1 MNDMS
6 LQEKWTVTAAYII
19 AVVGVA
25 GVFILAFQLMNTKG
39 DLSDAL
45 ARGEELQSQ
54 YALKEEEA
62 RVLSEALYSEQR
74 KNEALEEE
82 LEDIE
87 DTVDDLEK
95 LAKIDPELLQKYSK
109 VFFLNEH
116 YAPVAFSEIER
127 KYRYPED
134 RVLNIHKRVN
144 PFLEDMLDAAKK
156 AKIDLRVTSAFRSF
170 TEQTSLKSQYSV
182 TYGAGSANA
191 FSADQ
196 GYSEH
201 QLGTTVDFTTVASK
215 GAIDGFET
223 TPAYAWLLANAY
235 KYGFV
240 LSYPENN
247 AYYVFEPWHWRF
259 VGKDLAEDLRKK
271 KIGFYEM
278 DQRDIDEYLIT
289 IFDR

>member
-116 YAPVAFSEIER
+116 YAPTAFSEIER

>member
-6 LQEKWTVTAAYII
+6 PQETWSVSAAYII
-19 AVVGVA
+19 AVVGVV
-25 GVFILAFQLMNTKG
+25 GVSVLAFQLTSAKG

-45 ARGEELQSQ
+45 ARGDELQSKFSE
-54 YALKEEEA
+54 KEEEA
-62 RVLSEALYSEQR
+62 RVLSEALYSEQQ
-74 KNEALEEE
+74 KNRNLEEE

-134 RVLNIHKRVN
+134 RIVNIHKRVN

-156 AKIDLRVTSAFRSF
+156 AKVDLRVTSGFRSF
-170 TEQTSLKSQYSV
+170 TEQSSLKSQYSV

-201 QLGTTVDFTTVASK
+201 QLGTTVDFTTVASL
-215 GAIDGFET
+215 GALDGFNN
-223 TPAYAWLLANAY
+223 TPAYTWLLANAY

-259 VGKDLAEDLRKK
+259 VGKDLAEDLRKE
-271 KIGFYEM
+271 KIGFYDM
-278 DQRDIDEYLIT
+278 DQRDIDKYLIKF
-289 IFDR
+289 FDR